1 MREQE
6 AQADALA
13 VAADEEADRIAEFE
27 ERITEGGADSLNST
41 ERAALE
47 RARTALAARQR
58 EMAEAEAEGRKYQEE

>member
-58 EMAEAEAEGRKYQEE
+58 EMAEAEAEGRKY